1 MIWLNNAATSFP
13 KPQAVRD
20 CVNACI
26 DHMPCSDGRSS
37 LLGRD
42 ALEDARCIA
51 ASFFGVRKAER
62 IHFLSGATEAANLI
76 ISGLGIGKQAVLAT
90 SLEHNCIL
98 RPLFSRLERS
108 QIGIVHPDESGRIPS
123 SAIPSFAGAKF
134 FFLNHS
140 SNVTGAVQDA
150 KGLFAE
156 AHRLGMA
163 CILDFSQTAGTFP
176 VDLDDIEADVAFCAC
191 HKGLLGVPGCAVM
204 YLRDSSLVKPS
215 FFGGTGEHGDVLDM
229 RNSGVFEVGTMN
241 QAAVSALSCGISFI
255 QELGTEKVF
264 GSVSSKVMHI
274 KMELSCLS
282 RIRLA
287 SPLEGPCTNAVSFV
301 IDGISPSDAA
311 FILRDSYQIIVRSGL
326 MCAPLAMKDL
336 GLVEGAVRVSPS
348 YLTSDSEIQSFI
360 DAMKDISR
368 SISRSIE

>member
-1 MIWLNNAATSFP
+1 LIWLNNAATTYP

-20 CVNACI
+20 FVKASI
-26 DHMPCSDGRSS
+26 DQMPVSDGRSS
-37 LLGRD
+37 LQGK
-42 ALEDARCIA
+42 AELEDARCIA
-51 ASFFGVRKAER
+51 ASFFGARKAGQ

-76 ISGLGIGKQAVLAT
+76 ISGLGIGKPPVLAT

-98 RPLFSRLERS
+98 RPLFSRLDES
-108 QIGIVHPDESGRIPS
+108 QIGIVHPGSSGRVRPS
-123 SAIPSFAGAKF
+123 ELSSFAGAKF

-176 VDLDDIEADVAFCAC
+176 VDLEDIGADIAFCAC
-191 HKGLLGVPGCAVM
+191 HKALLGIPGCALL

-241 QAAVSALSCGISFI
+241 QTAVSALACGMRFI
-255 QELGTEKVF
+255 QETGAEKVF
-264 GSVSSKVMHI
+264 DSVSSKVMHI
-274 KMELSCLS
+274 KMELSGLS

-287 SPLEGPCTNAVSFV
+287 SPLEGPCSNAVSFV
-301 IDGISPSDAA
+301 LDGISPSDAA
-311 FILRDSYQIIVRSGL
+311 FILRDSYQIIVRSGF
-326 MCAPLAMKDL
+326 MCAPLAMKDM

-368 SISRSIE
+368 SLE